1 MFVTMKFAAIALLSL
16 GSVVSAHPGNTPS
29 VYGTTTTTKKATT
42 STKSSS
48 TCKPSTYTINTS
60 GWSTYTTYKP
70 VTTSVLTTYK
80 SDYPV
85 VITETDKIKTTYTK
99 TLTEPSSGPYTSIS
113 TGYSTSDEVKS
124 VTITVGSEF
133 LVPSLKSINLSV
145 TLTTIVRENT
155 H

>member
-16 GSVVSAHPGNTPS
+16 SSVVSAHPGNTPPA
-29 VYGTTTTTKKATT
+29 YGTTSTSTKKTTT
-42 STKSSS
+42 STKSSTKSSTTS

-85 VITETDKIKTTYTK
+85 TTTEVDKIKTTYTK
-99 TLTEPSSGPYTSIS
+99 TLTEPFSGPYTSTS

-133 LVPSLKSINLSV
+133 LTYNSNIKVPY
-145 TLTTIVRENT
+145 
-155 H
+155 